1 MNDRS
6 IFGWAVVATLALASC
21 GKDNEGRPLTSSHD
35 TKHEQQQPSSS
46 RQKVTEPES
55 QPPQTEQATT
65 TSVALTRKRVWD
77 EVLKL
82 RGDSLTPDSW
92 KAIKQRYW
100 TPNLEQ
106 VVQRGGQAKTASVRS
121 LLAVPRDKKP
131 LIVQIATGR
140 FVDITDATEQ
150 ESLLALHA
158 LAMVTASSG
167 GISMP
172 TVFED
177 RLANA
182 DITRG
187 DVVLF
192 EVFNDAFVDVPRRE
206 TVSEA
211 ELNKWQGLAR
221 SPNGLLRLLALRNF
235 RRVAPTPDQWL
246 NFYRNYVAETD
257 QSILEEVVDLAF
269 QTARPEAARL
279 LSDVRT
285 RAAGTL
291 PADFVAKLDRSV
303 AWLEKLPAQ

>member
-1 MNDRS
+1 M
-6 IFGWAVVATLALASC
+6 
-21 GKDNEGRPLTSSHD
+21 
-35 TKHEQQQPSSS
+35 
-46 RQKVTEPES
+46 
-55 QPPQTEQATT
+55 
-65 TSVALTRKRVWD
+65 
-77 EVLKL
+77 
-82 RGDSLTPDSW
+82 
-92 KAIKQRYW
+92 
-100 TPNLEQ
+100 
-106 VVQRGGQAKTASVRS
+106 
-121 LLAVPRDKKP
+121 PRDKKP

-140 FVDITDATEQ
+140 FVDIADATEQ

-177 RLANA
+177 RLTNA

-187 DVVLF
+187 DIVLF
-192 EVFNDAFVDVPRRE
+192 EVFNDAFVDVPRIE

-235 RRVAPTPDQWL
+235 RRVAPSPDQWL

-269 QTARPEAARL
+269 QTARPEASRL
-279 LSDVRT
+279 LSDVRA
-285 RAAGTL
+285 RATATMSPDL
-291 PADFVAKLDRSV
+291 ASKLERSI
-303 AWLEKLPAQ
+303 AWLEKLSAQ

>member
-1 MNDRS
+1 M
-6 IFGWAVVATLALASC
+6 
-21 GKDNEGRPLTSSHD
+21 
-35 TKHEQQQPSSS
+35 
-46 RQKVTEPES
+46 
-55 QPPQTEQATT
+55 
-65 TSVALTRKRVWD
+65 
-77 EVLKL
+77 
-82 RGDSLTPDSW
+82 
-92 KAIKQRYW
+92 
-100 TPNLEQ
+100 
-106 VVQRGGQAKTASVRS
+106 
-121 LLAVPRDKKP
+121 PRDKKP

-140 FVDITDATEQ
+140 FVDIADATEQ

-206 TVSEA
+206 VVSEP
-211 ELNKWQGLAR
+211 ELNQWQGLAR

-235 RRVAPTPDQWL
+235 RRVAPSPDQWL

-269 QTARPEAARL
+269 QTARL

-285 RAAGTL
+285 RATATMSPDL
-291 PADFVAKLDRSV
+291 ASKLERSI